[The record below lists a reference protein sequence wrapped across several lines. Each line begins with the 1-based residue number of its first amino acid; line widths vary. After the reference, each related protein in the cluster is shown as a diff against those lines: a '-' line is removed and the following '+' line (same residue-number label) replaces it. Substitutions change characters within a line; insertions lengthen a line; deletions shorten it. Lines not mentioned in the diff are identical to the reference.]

1 MISVDSIRQR
11 ESIIT
16 LMKYLKNQQRNEQQ
30 FTLVCNIKEST
41 MDIDKVSEIESSIF
55 KQTKGKLT
63 PLKFS
68 PVRTV
73 SVLLLDAVS
82 VHSLLTHHSF
92 AQVFCLSMETPI
104 CWPTLKVKMIDA
116 TSMQLTT

>member
-1 MISVDSIRQR
+1 M
-11 ESIIT
+11 IT
-16 LMKYLKNQQRNEQQ
+16 LMKYLKNQQRNQQ

-63 PLKFS
+63 ALKFS

-73 SVLLLDAVS
+73 SVLPFDAVS
-82 VHSLLTHHSF
+82 VHS
-92 AQVFCLSMETPI
+92 
-104 CWPTLKVKMIDA
+104 
-116 TSMQLTT
+116 